1 MGRIIPPRRRRDK
14 WPDRIGRRVR
24 MQILSAV
31 SAIVLAPL
39 LLAAPAPSQDLTV
52 VSKVTFGN
60 SESKSTH
67 YIASDWSRTSGEQSD
82 QIVHYPTGKMI
93 FVDHKKK
100 EYYETSLEEMSAY
113 LDRLTRDLKGSGV
126 EKMFALEERA
136 KVEKLPGKRTFAGYD
151 CEHSSISFGD
161 ALEIDLWAAPSLKA
175 PPRYYDG
182 RKLAY
187 AAMGPMGKLFENA
200 FEEMKKIK
208 GFPLSTAFILRTPM
222 SRTET
227 VSEATEVRKGSIPAS
242 VFELPAG
249 YRRKESPYAK

>member
-1 MGRIIPPRRRRDK
+1 MLARRT
-14 WPDRIGRRVR
+14 
-24 MQILSAV
+24 V
-31 SAIVLAPL
+31 SAIG
-39 LLAAPAPSQDLTV
+39 LAAPLVLLPAQAQDLTV
-52 VSKVTFGN
+52 VSRVTFGN
-60 SESKSTH
+60 SESSSTH
-67 YIASDWSRTSGEQSD
+67 YITSERSRTTDGQNDS
-82 QIVHYPTGKMI
+82 IIHYPTGKMVV
-93 FVDHKKK
+93 VDHKKK
-100 EYYETSLEEMSAY
+100 EYFETSLEEMSAY
-113 LDRLTRDLKGSGV
+113 LDRVTRNLKGSGV
-126 EKMFALEERA
+126 EKMFALDEQA

-151 CEHSSISFGD
+151 CEHFSISFGD

-249 YRRKESPYAK
+249 YRRKESPYTK

>member
-1 MGRIIPPRRRRDK
+1 MLARK
-14 WPDRIGRRVR
+14 T
-24 MQILSAV
+24 V
-31 SAIVLAPL
+31 SAIA
-39 LLAAPAPSQDLTV
+39 LAAPLALLPAQAQDLTV
-52 VSKVTFGN
+52 VSRVTFGN
-60 SESKSTH
+60 SESSSTH
-67 YIASDWSRTSGEQSD
+67 YITSERSRTTDGQNDS
-82 QIVHYPTGKMI
+82 IIHYSTGKMI
-93 FVDHKKK
+93 VVDHKKK
-100 EYYETSLEEMSAY
+100 EYFETSLEEMSAY
-113 LDRLTRDLKGSGV
+113 LDRVTRNLKGSGV
-126 EKMFALEERA
+126 EKMFALDEEA
-136 KVEKLPGKRTFAGYD
+136 KAEKLPGKRTFAGYD
-151 CEHSSISFGD
+151 CEHFSISFGD

-249 YRRKESPYAK
+249 YRRKESPYTK

>member
-1 MGRIIPPRRRRDK
+1 MP
-14 WPDRIGRRVR
+14 VR
-24 MQILSAV
+24 SAV

-52 VSKVTFGN
+52 VSRVTFGN

-67 YIASDWSRTSGEQSD
+67 YITSEWSRTAGDQND
-82 QIVHYPTGKMI
+82 QIIHYPTGKMI

-100 EYYETSLEEMSAY
+100 EYYETSLEEMSAF
-113 LDRLTRDLKGSGV
+113 LDRLTRQLKGSGV
-126 EKMFALEERA
+126 EQMFALDAEA
-136 KVEKLPGKRTFAGYD
+136 KVEKLPGTKAFAGYD
-151 CEHSSISFGD
+151 CERYSISFGD
-161 ALEIDLWAAPSLKA
+161 ALEIDLWAALSLKP

-187 AAMGPMGKLFENA
+187 AAMGPMAKLFEKA

-227 VSEATEVRKGSIPAS
+227 VSEATEVGKGRIPAS
-242 VFELPAG
+242 VFEVPAG

>member
-1 MGRIIPPRRRRDK
+1 MLARK
-14 WPDRIGRRVR
+14 T
-24 MQILSAV
+24 V
-31 SAIVLAPL
+31 SAIA
-39 LLAAPAPSQDLTV
+39 LAAPLALLPAQAQDLTV
-52 VSKVTFGN
+52 VSRVTFGN
-60 SESKSTH
+60 SESSSTH
-67 YIASDWSRTSGEQSD
+67 YITSERSRTTDGQNDS
-82 QIVHYPTGKMI
+82 IIHYSTGKMI
-93 FVDHKKK
+93 VVDHKKK
-100 EYYETSLEEMSAY
+100 EYFETSLEEMSAY
-113 LDRLTRDLKGSGV
+113 LDRVTRNLKGSGV
-126 EKMFALEERA
+126 EKMFALDEEA
-136 KVEKLPGKRTFAGYD
+136 KAEKLPGKRTFAGYD
-151 CEHSSISFGD
+151 CEHFSISFGD

>member
-1 MGRIIPPRRRRDK
+1 MQVRR
-14 WPDRIGRRVR
+14 
-24 MQILSAV
+24 AV
-31 SAIVLAPL
+31 FAIVLSAPL
-39 LLAAPAPSQDLTV
+39 AVLPARAEDLTV
-52 VSKVTFGN
+52 VSRVTFGN

-67 YIASDWSRTSGEQSD
+67 YIASDWSRTSGEQND

-126 EKMFALEERA
+126 EKMFALDAEA
-136 KVEKLPGKRTFAGYD
+136 KVEKLPGKKAFAGYD
-151 CEHSSISFGD
+151 CERYSISFGD
-161 ALEIDLWAAPSLKA
+161 ALEIDLWAAPSLKP

-187 AAMGPMGKLFENA
+187 AAMGPMGKLFEKA

-208 GFPLSTAFILRTPM
+208 GFPLSSAFIIRTPM

-227 VSEATEVRKGSIPAS
+227 LSEATEVRKGKIPAS
-242 VFELPAG
+242 AFEVPSG
-249 YRRKESPYAK
+249 YRREKSPYAK